1 MYKLE
6 GKKKKYDFKN
16 SDASTS
22 RTVESDLGRWKSEKV
37 FWMGQMLREEEMW
50 IEIGERN

>member
-22 RTVESDLGRWKSEKV
+22 RTVEVILEGESWKAWKAFLNGSYGLE
-37 FWMGQMLREEEMW
+37 
-50 IEIGERN
+50 